1 MKICFMV
8 GHRDTNMG
16 LYPNIEKAVNFHIAE
31 YDIDEFIIGHYG
43 NFDCMAVTA
52 VKSAKAIFPKVKMT
66 LLRPYLD
73 YYPLPEG
80 FDGSLYPDGLES
92 VPKRFAILRANYK
105 VIDKCDYVI
114 AYVRYSFGGAYRCME
129 YAKRKNKPVFNICK
143 DGLL

>member
-8 GHRDTNMG
+8 GHRDANKDIY
-16 LYPNIEKAVNFHIAE
+16 LEIEKAVNRHIVDH
-31 YDIDEFIIGHYG
+31 DIDEFIIGHYG
-43 NFDCMAVTA
+43 NFDRMASQAIRTA
-52 VKSAKAIFPKVKMT
+52 KGTYPKVRLT

-73 YYPLPEG
+73 HYPLPEG
-80 FDGSLYPDGLES
+80 FDGSVYPDGLES